1 MNLEEVQKAIREGK
15 AEFIKQPEQSELSE
29 QPSQKQPEDYA
40 KFIAILEV
48 LRRPKYH
55 LTEAPDFAPKNF
67 LEQIQFVD
75 DGDLK
80 VYFYINNQWGYITLT
95 T

>member
-1 MNLEEVQKAIREGK
+1 MTNNEQFNPEMFETYLPLLKQLLSVQRH
-15 AEFIKQPEQSELSE
+15 LS
-29 QPSQKQPEDYA
+29 S
-40 KFIAILEV
+40 
-48 LRRPKYH
+48 
-55 LTEAPDFAPKNF
+55 APTFTPQNA

-80 VYFYINNQWGYITLT
+80 VYFYVNGTWGYITLT